1 MNISDGQTEIPE
13 VQFGLRRTYT
23 FAYPNLTQHSTAND
37 LRKKNPLMT
46 LSALYVSSEN

>member
-13 VQFGLRRTYT
+13 VQFILRRTYT
-23 FAYPNLTQHSTAND
+23 FAFPNLIQHSTAND

-46 LSALYVSSEN
+46 LSALHVSSEH